1 MFLRV
6 EAFSVFDPSGL
17 LGECI
22 AEEHLTVLLDHYDE
36 SPMGIEKVK
45 CVQEYKEFTSFI
57 QENTKLKNCTKLQEL
72 AEEILSKDS
81 ICVLFPLV
89 AKLLTHALVLPV
101 STADCERCFSTMKR
115 VKTDLRNRMS
125 TQTLDKLL
133 RIRIEGPTIS
143 EFNFNEAVQEWSQ
156 LRNRRLFS

>member
-1 MFLRV
+1 M
-6 EAFSVFDPSGL
+6 
-17 LGECI
+17 
-22 AEEHLTVLLDHYDE
+22 
-36 SPMGIEKVK
+36 
-45 CVQEYKEFTSFI
+45 
-57 QENTKLKNCTKLQEL
+57 
-72 AEEILSKDS
+72 
-81 ICVLFPLV
+81 
-89 AKLLTHALVLPV
+89 AKLLTHALVLLV

-125 TQTLDKLL
+125 TQTLDKLQ